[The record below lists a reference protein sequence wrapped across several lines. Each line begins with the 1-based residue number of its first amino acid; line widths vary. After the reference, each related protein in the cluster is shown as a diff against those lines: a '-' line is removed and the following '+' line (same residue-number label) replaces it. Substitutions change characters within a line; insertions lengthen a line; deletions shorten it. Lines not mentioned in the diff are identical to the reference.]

1 MEVANFGPAYE
12 ARPLRGSG
20 DADAGLTRM
29 KEAQRRLKDH
39 SECERCRS
47 RPSVVAVGEARGYVA
62 TCDVCNRTE
71 KLDREERSTRPG
83 PVRSRPPTTRSPR
96 TPLTRPASVRTRP
109 VARAS
114 EPEQRY
120 GSNAWNTIL
129 PYRPAIKGL
138 AAPVNQ
144 TAIGQKER
152 FAPGAFAKAV
162 ALDSPEVWVGHN
174 PRRRIEGRVDLN
186 ETAEGLQIHFTP
198 LNDRLRFQ
206 HAAHEC
212 RYAGWSVAGHPTKAY
227 RDADGVTI
235 VTEWRL
241 TEISLIEKGGPP
253 PAYRGTYVLPAA

>member
-1 MEVANFGPAYE
+1 MEFMYVPGYENRPARLGGDLDVPQRSWE
-12 ARPLRGSG
+12 RAQTCLRARPMCESCGRGKSVLARG
-20 DADAGLTRM
+20 TRAGYRALCKT
-29 KEAQRRLKDH
+29 
-39 SECERCRS
+39 CGS
-47 RPSVVAVGEARGYVA
+47 RP
-62 TCDVCNRTE
+62 
-71 KLDREERSTRPG
+71 ERSPR
-83 PVRSRPPTTRSPR
+83 TRSPR

-109 VARAS
+109 AARAS